1 MCSVPAL
8 IRICLSPVAQSSCCR
23 ESYHGGEE
31 GSRQPE
37 TQVRDVESR
46 FLGVLSGFQR
56 HSLRNGGCLFSVFKV
71 TGIIPEDG
79 SAARRACDCEAE
91 AGQAQHPEPSV
102 ERWAALS
109 GAAPEAVCGVCVHYG
124 SGSVYLHCDE
134 LTKGKKVCLRVLTVL
149 VVFRSSKPEWLFR
162 ALSCEW
168 GGVLPSTDG

>member
-102 ERWAALS
+102 ERWAALW
-109 GAAPEAVCGVCVHYG
+109 GAAPEAVCGVCVRY
-124 SGSVYLHCDE
+124 
-134 LTKGKKVCLRVLTVL
+134 VL
-149 VVFRSSKPEWLFR
+149 VLCIFIVMNLLKGRKFASG
-162 ALSCEW
+162 C
-168 GGVLPSTDG
+168 